1 MILGVDLGNYYTKSS
16 KGVSFLSK
24 VSCDGGI
31 ENKDFI
37 TVENKK
43 IYLGEG
49 EFDTEYRKA
58 YRENILYLLQGAI
71 DKSTTDKRN
80 KVVVGLP
87 LSQYKEDKEYLINR
101 IIQSKLVDDVD
112 VLPEGVMAVPNDYQ
126 GILIDI
132 GGRTTDICL
141 LIIEGNKRRIRQPI
155 SLPLGIQNLENN
167 FINSINSTY
176 GLDLKVEDS
185 NRILANGL
193 FIYGE
198 RKKVNLDS
206 FKEFVENI
214 VRRVQVD
221 YSLKTNDVVLIGGG
235 AEKLYKPFKNRIPQ
249 AYLVKNSFMAN
260 AIAYGEYAKEI
271 FRWRR

>member
-1 MILGVDLGNYYTKSS
+1 MVLGVDLGNYYTKSS
-16 KGVSFLSK
+16 KGISFLSK
-24 VSCDGGI
+24 VSFNGGI

-37 TVENKK
+37 NVNNKK

-58 YRENILYLLQGAI
+58 YRENLVYLLQGAI
-71 DKSTTDKRN
+71 EKSTTDKRN

-101 IIQSKLVDDVD
+101 IIQSKLVDDVEI
-112 VLPEGVMAVPNDYQ
+112 LPEGVMAVPSNYE

-141 LIIEGNKRRIRQPI
+141 LIIEGNKRRIKQPI
-155 SLPLGIQNLENN
+155 SLPLGIQNLEND

-176 GLDLKVEDS
+176 GLDLKAEDS
-185 NRILANGL
+185 NRILTKGL

-206 FKEFVENI
+206 FKGFVENI

-235 AEKLYKPFKNRIPQ
+235 AEKLYTPFKNRIPQ

>member
-271 FRWRR
+271 FR